1 MICRPERI
9 LRSVIAGFLLAGLIA
24 CSEPEAN
31 IRPPIDRARDALIA
45 GDAVNASVLLKQE
58 LARGVPRNELAPY
71 LGEAALLTG
80 DSREARKW
88 LGGGDF
94 APDVR
99 AHGFRML
106 GRLEME
112 VGNLPAA
119 GKAFDRALAT
129 GVVAPELWV
138 DIGRLRYRGGE
149 QIQAIEAA
157 DRAVQIG
164 PNNAVALQFRGQ
176 LARNSEGLIAGSR
189 WFARALEQEPSNRQ
203 LREDYAAAL
212 GDAGQAQEALAVLR
226 AYEGPADDERP
237 RQFFLQA
244 VIAARGHN
252 FDLARNLLTRAG
264 RIQENVP
271 AALMLSAV
279 IDVEEE
285 NFESAALTLDRLSKL
300 QPDNRRVGELL
311 ALALS
316 RSERHRELIH
326 RFEAAALGSGAS
338 PYLQML
344 VAQSFEALEQRDRA
358 AQFIDRAARS
368 HTGLQPID
376 SEVAVNITLF
386 SLRSN
391 GFELRDAVRET
402 IVQGDPSSG
411 VAKAT
416 QFLARNPGSGDVFA
430 LLGDAELAGGRR
442 DRARAAY
449 DIATRVRQSWPLTLR
464 MVAAQNDRDQVTAIL
479 QTYLRGHPSNV
490 EAMAL
495 LAEDYAARGDWKT
508 AAVLLDHA
516 IAHGMSRAPS
526 ILAARSKAAV
536 KLGDV
541 AIGRNLAL
549 EAYRLQPMNQ
559 SAIVALIAA
568 LPPSDK
574 VKKAQ
579 LQSKLRS
586 LQAR

>member
-1 MICRPERI
+1 MICRFDRI
-9 LRSVIAGFLLAGLIA
+9 FRCAIAGFLLASLIA
-24 CSEPEAN
+24 CGEPVAN
-31 IRPPIDRARDALIA
+31 IRPPIDRARDALVA

-71 LGEAALLTG
+71 LGEAALLAG
-80 DSREARKW
+80 DNREAREW
-88 LGGGDF
+88 LGSGDF
-94 APDVR
+94 APAVR

-119 GKAFDRALAT
+119 GKAFDKALET

-149 QIQAIEAA
+149 QLQAIEAA
-157 DRAVQIG
+157 DKAVQIG

-176 LARNSEGLIAGSR
+176 LARDAEGLIAGAR
-189 WFARALEQEPSNRQ
+189 WFARALEQEPGNRQ

-212 GDAGQAQEALAVLR
+212 GDAGQAKDALAVLR
-226 AYEGPADDERP
+226 AYEGRVDESSP

-271 AALMLSAV
+271 SALMLSAI
-279 IDVEEE
+279 IDIEEE
-285 NFESAALTLDRLSKL
+285 NYESAALTLDRLSKL

-316 RSERHRELIH
+316 RSERHPELLL

-344 VAQSFEALEQRDRA
+344 VAHSFEALEQRDRA
-358 AQFIDRAARS
+358 AQFIDRAAGT

-391 GFELRDAVRET
+391 GFELRDAVREA
-402 IVQGDPSSG
+402 IAQGNASMG
-411 VAKAT
+411 IARTT
-416 QFLARNPGSGDVFA
+416 QFLARYPGSGDVFA
-430 LLGDAELAGGRR
+430 LLGDAELANGRR
-442 DRARAAY
+442 DRARA
-449 DIATRVRQSWPLTLR
+449 
-464 MVAAQNDRDQVTAIL
+464 
-479 QTYLRGHPSNV
+479 
-490 EAMAL
+490 
-495 LAEDYAARGDWKT
+495 
-508 AAVLLDHA
+508 
-516 IAHGMSRAPS
+516 
-526 ILAARSKAAV
+526 
-536 KLGDV
+536 
-541 AIGRNLAL
+541 
-549 EAYRLQPMNQ
+549 Q
-559 SAIVALIAA
+559 SAGGYWPPAPHKRSS
-568 LPPSDK
+568 LP
-574 VKKAQ
+574 AGYRQ
-579 LQSKLRS
+579 LRI
-586 LQAR
+586 